1 MGLAVLHMLGS
12 NNGTVKF
19 NTDSYKYFYGEKG
32 ARPVKGQ
39 DYSDFATIGSTY
51 YPSLE
56 FNDNIPYNNGL
67 SAGNAYYSCY
77 FVVPFGKTVK
87 FKAEADPKES
97 RINNAWGKLQDISL
111 APTRENPVVKENV
124 ECDVPF
130 LKIAHEYYTQKSVHI
145 FETPEITEYQ
155 LECWGSKGQ
164 SKNGGVVANAGYST
178 GFWTASEIKQKLYI
192 CCGDM
197 SGYNNGRSKG
207 LNYDAG
213 AWGGGGTHIATGL
226 IGNGET
232 YNYNGNRDQLL
243 LVAGGSGG
251 SAAKGKKSGAGG
263 GNEGADGAGAIFTGS
278 GRAKGGTQ
286 AAPGQNSPI
295 VVDVANAAQFG
306 IGGYSYKY
314 AEVYGSQGG
323 GGYNGGGGG
332 PASVPGAG
340 GCGFFSTQLLNGAT
354 QTGIS
359 GPQATGVCRITW
371 TYHRP
376 ATLK

>member
-1 MGLAVLHMLGS
+1 MLS
-12 NNGTVKF
+12 
-19 NTDSYKYFYGEKG
+19 
-32 ARPVKGQ
+32 
-39 DYSDFATIGSTY
+39 
-51 YPSLE
+51 
-56 FNDNIPYNNGL
+56 
-67 SAGNAYYSCY
+67 
-77 FVVPFGKTVK
+77 
-87 FKAEADPKES
+87 
-97 RINNAWGKLQDISL
+97 
-111 APTRENPVVKENV
+111 
-124 ECDVPF
+124 
-130 LKIAHEYYTQKSVHI
+130 
-145 FETPEITEYQ
+145 
-155 LECWGSKGQ
+155 
-164 SKNGGVVANAGYST
+164 
-178 GFWTASEIKQKLYI
+178 I

-197 SGYNNGRSKG
+197 SGKYIGRSKG
-207 LNYDAG
+207 YNYDAG

-340 GCGFFSTQLLNGAT
+340 GCGFFSTQLRNGVT
-354 QTGIS
+354 NTNIS
-359 GPQATGVCRITW
+359 GPQETGVCRITW

>member
-1 MGLAVLHMLGS
+1 MS
-12 NNGTVKF
+12 
-19 NTDSYKYFYGEKG
+19 TDNS
-32 ARPVKGQ
+32 
-39 DYSDFATIGSTY
+39 S
-51 YPSLE
+51 
-56 FNDNIPYNNGL
+56 
-67 SAGNAYYSCY
+67 YYSCY

-87 FKAEADPKES
+87 FKAEADPKET
-97 RINNAWGKLQDISL
+97 RIDNAWGKLQDISL
-111 APTRENPVVKENV
+111 ATTRENPVVTGNV

-130 LKIAHEYYTQKSVHI
+130 QKIAHEYYTQKSVHV

-164 SKNGGVVANAGYST
+164 SKNGGVVANAGYSS
-178 GFWTASEIKQKLYI
+178 GFWTATGIKQKLYI

-207 LNYDAG
+207 YNYDAG
-213 AWGGGGTHIATGL
+213 AWGGGGTHTATGL

-232 YNYNGNRDQLL
+232 YNYNANRDQLL

-251 SAAKGKKSGAGG
+251 SVVNGKSSGAGG
-263 GNEGADGAGAIFTGS
+263 GASGADGAGANIFGH
-278 GRAKGGTQ
+278 GKAKGATQ
-286 AAPGQNSPI
+286 AAPGQSSAI
-295 VVDVANAAQFG
+295 DVDVKNDAQFG
-306 IGGYSYKY
+306 IGGYTYKY
-314 AEVYGSQGG
+314 NPGYGSQGG

-332 PASVPGAG
+332 PSTIPGAG
-340 GCGFFSTQLLNGAT
+340 GCGFLSTQLRNGAT
-354 QTGIS
+354 QTGIN